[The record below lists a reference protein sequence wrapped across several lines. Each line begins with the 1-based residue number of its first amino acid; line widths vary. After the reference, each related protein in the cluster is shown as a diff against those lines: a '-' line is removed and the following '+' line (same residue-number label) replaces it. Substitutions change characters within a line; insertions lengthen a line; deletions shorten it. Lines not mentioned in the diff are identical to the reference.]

1 MPVGT
6 PYMEDAALSQAQA
19 AQLNPSNLAQ
29 ATTTTATDQLGNILN
44 KGGALM
50 QQSANMGNAQAAQRG
65 LLNSSMGIQAAQN
78 AMIQNATP
86 LAQAN
91 ANALNQGSQFNA
103 QTTNQAL
110 TQNTQNQQQANLQNA
125 QQANSLS
132 SWNAGQQNEA
142 ALKTLD
148 INSRETLANIEANY
162 KTLMQT
168 NSGATGMY
176 EQMLKNL
183 ADIQGNKDMDA
194 GTKANAIQNQL
205 TYLRTGMSM
214 LQNMSGIQGLIT
226 F

>member
-6 PYMEDAALSQAQA
+6 PYMEDAALTQAQA
-19 AQLNPSNLAQ
+19 AQLDPNQLTQ
-29 ATTTTATDQLGNILN
+29 ATTTTASDQLGSILN

-110 TQNTQNQQQANLQNA
+110 TQNTQNQQQTNLQNA

-142 ALKTLD
+142 TLKTLD

>member
-65 LLNSSMGIQAAQN
+65 LLNSSMGIQAAQS

-110 TQNTQNQQQANLQNA
+110 TQNVQNQQQANLQNA
-125 QQANSLS
+125 QQANSLN

-183 ADIQGNKDMDA
+183 SDIQGNKDMDA
-194 GTKANAIQNQL
+194 DTKANAIQNQL

>member
-19 AQLNPSNLAQ
+19 AQLDPSKLAQ

-110 TQNTQNQQQANLQNA
+110 TQNVQNQQQTNLQNA

>member
-19 AQLNPSNLAQ
+19 AQLDPSKLAQ

-110 TQNTQNQQQANLQNA
+110 TQNTQNQQQTNLQNA

-132 SWNAGQQNEA
+132 SWNAGQQNEGQSQRHERA
-142 ALKTLD
+142 ACPAGRG
-148 INSRETLANIEANY
+148 IC
-162 KTLMQT
+162 
-168 NSGATGMY
+168 
-176 EQMLKNL
+176 
-183 ADIQGNKDMDA
+183 DA
-194 GTKANAIQNQL
+194 
-205 TYLRTGMSM
+205 
-214 LQNMSGIQGLIT
+214 
-226 F
+226 

>member
-19 AQLNPSNLAQ
+19 AQLDPSNLAQ

-110 TQNTQNQQQANLQNA
+110 TQNVQNQQQTNLQNA
-125 QQANSLS
+125 QQA
-132 SWNAGQQNEA
+132 
-142 ALKTLD
+142 
-148 INSRETLANIEANY
+148 
-162 KTLMQT
+162 

>member
-1 MPVGT
+1 
-6 PYMEDAALSQAQA
+6 
-19 AQLNPSNLAQ
+19 
-29 ATTTTATDQLGNILN
+29 
-44 KGGALM
+44 M

-110 TQNTQNQQQANLQNA
+110 TQNVQNQQQANQFNTQQSNA
-125 QQANSLS
+125 MST
-132 SWNAGQQNEA
+132 WNAGQQNEA
-142 ALKTLD
+142 TLKALD

>member
-6 PYMEDAALSQAQA
+6 PYMEDAALTQAQA
-19 AQLNPSNLAQ
+19 AQLNPANLAQ

-110 TQNTQNQQQANLQNA
+110 TQNVQNQQQANQFNTQQSNA
-125 QQANSLS
+125 MST
-132 SWNAGQQNEA
+132 WNAGQQNEA
-142 ALKTLD
+142 TLKALD

>member
-19 AQLNPSNLAQ
+19 AQLDPSNLAQ

-110 TQNTQNQQQANLQNA
+110 TQNVQNQQQTNLQNA